1 MNTKL
6 PPLLG
11 FAAYSGTG
19 KTTLLCKLI
28 PLLKQ
33 QGLRIGVIKHAH
45 HDFDIDY
52 PKKDSYEIRKSGAE
66 RVLITSHKRTAIII
80 EHPDI
85 GDEPSFTDA
94 LATIPSEGLDLLLI
108 EGFKQ
113 IAYPKIELHRKA
125 LNKPYLYPDDNN
137 IIAIACDYDL
147 ENRLKEQDMDI
158 QTIQQFD
165 LNKPQQITD
174 FIVANIVKAAS
185 INSNFSVYNG
195 FC

>member
-1 MNTKL
+1 MNPKL

-11 FAAYSGTG
+11 FVAYSGTG

-28 PLLKQ
+28 PLLRQ

-66 RVLITSHKRTAIII
+66 RVLITSHQRTAIII
-80 EHPDI
+80 EHPDM
-85 GDEPSFTDA
+85 GDKPSLTDA

-113 IAYPKIELHRKA
+113 VAYPKIELHREA
-125 LNKPYLYPDDNN
+125 LNKPYLYPEDNN
-137 IIAIACDYDL
+137 IIAIACDYNL
-147 ENRLKEQDMDI
+147 KNRLKKQDMNM
-158 QTIQQFD
+158 QAIQQFD
-165 LNKPQQITD
+165 LNHPQQLVD
-174 FIVANIVKAAS
+174 FIIENIIKTAS
-185 INSNFSVYNG
+185 VNNTFVNSDLS
-195 FC
+195 

>member
-6 PPLLG
+6 PPLIG

-33 QGLRIGVIKHAH
+33 HGLRIGVIKHAH

-80 EHPDI
+80 EHPDR
-85 GDEPSFTDA
+85 GDEPSFTEA

-113 IAYPKIELHRKA
+113 VDFPKIELHREA
-125 LNKPYLYPDDNN
+125 LDKPYLYPTDANM
-137 IIAIACDYDL
+137 IAIACDYDL
-147 ENRLKEQDMDI
+147 DNRLNEHGI
-158 QTIQQFD
+158 NHRTIAQLD
-165 LNKPQQITD
+165 LNQPQQIAD
-174 FIVANIVKAAS
+174 FIIANIEQLTQDPS
-185 INSNFSVYNG
+185 H
-195 FC
+195 